1 MDRSPPGS
9 SVHEILQA
17 RILEQVA
24 ISSSRGSSQPKE
36 QTHVSYVS
44 CTGRQVLYL
53 PSTTWKA
60 HKCIRILCVSDYLI
74 QFNHHVTPP
83 PTRRIQTVSGSRE
96 PLHQVPGDHSLP
108 SGCDRAL
115 TPQGPFVQCPSL
127 RALSGF
133 HSASSQHC
141 SRGRDHQMHGG
152 VINHGPCSQAYTL
165 GGNFI

>member
-83 PTRRIQTVSGSRE
+83 PTRGINKPILHGWKVAKVTILQRCECPVIWWGELLDSNIFRTLFCTGYPKCWYLCLTSEIVKKFCGSD
-96 PLHQVPGDHSLP
+96 VGFFSY
-108 SGCDRAL
+108 
-115 TPQGPFVQCPSL
+115 TPK
-127 RALSGF
+127 
-133 HSASSQHC
+133 HK
-141 SRGRDHQMHGG
+141 
-152 VINHGPCSQAYTL
+152 
-165 GGNFI
+165 